1 MRLQFWYALS
11 LSGGIREE
19 REGARTARDSAKD
32 LGHLVRVGSTCRHAY
47 TSRLSTR

>member
-1 MRLQFWYALS
+1 MRMQFLHALS
-11 LSGGIREE
+11 FLEGIREE

-32 LGHLVRVGSTCRHAY
+32 LGHLVRVGSTCHHAY